1 MRNFRPEGSG
11 VAMEGPEFRKLDEQ
25 KLRGIALK
33 IQVLACSSPEDKR
46 ILVKTPKK
54 LDETVVVTGNGTNDA
69 PALKTADILFNE
81 ANNRGLNFQPSI
93 FEGMSKNCFFLGMS
107 SVMIG
112 GQVLTT
118 VKGDKAS
125 KNTAL
130 NGKELGLSA
139 GFGAMSLPMGVAIQL
154 FLEWFLTVIH
164 APYVDDG
171 LASCRPLWSTLST
184 RKSSP
189 IPPIDYLGP
198 RLKCNCSLFSKNYL
212 MLTTVFG
219 AGFAFEIGFNRTMDN
234 VWDNMN
240 RGRQWKDIRHK
251 FVEGGDEEE

>member
-1 MRNFRPEGSG
+1 
-11 VAMEGPEFRKLDEQ
+11 
-25 KLRGIALK
+25 
-33 IQVLACSSPEDKR
+33 
-46 ILVKTPKK
+46 
-54 LDETVVVTGNGTNDA
+54 
-69 PALKTADILFNE
+69 
-81 ANNRGLNFQPSI
+81 
-93 FEGMSKNCFFLGMS
+93 MSKNCFFLGMS

-112 GQVLTT
+112 SQVLTT

-154 FLEWFLTVIH
+154 FLGWFLTVIH

-171 LASCRPLWSTLST
+171 LGSCRP
-184 RKSSP
+184 
-189 IPPIDYLGP
+189 
-198 RLKCNCSLFSKNYL
+198 SLFSKNYL